1 MTAHKNSPSAS
12 SNTIRYAIIGMLAVA
27 AFFGAYKFASAGS
40 VGGSAQALSPA
51 TSAQGGASSSAAAG
65 GCCGGG
71 GASGGCCGSGSA
83 AAVAP
88 VVGTA
93 QLSDGVQKIFV
104 DVKLQYSPN
113 VIHLK
118 AGVPTEI
125 TFSSAQGCT
134 GVVQS
139 QDLGFEEDLTSG
151 SKTVKLDGLKPGTYG
166 FSCGMNMIQGHVVV
180 E

>member
-40 VGGSAQALSPA
+40 VGGSAQAPSPA

-88 VVGTA
+88 VLGYDV
-93 QLSDGVQKIFV
+93 FV